1 MVTSDRAKT
10 VYVCQSCGS
19 FSPRWVGKCPNCGAW
34 NSMSE
39 ERTFKKTQA
48 PSGRKTKGQ
57 NKAISLS
64 QIALGEEQR
73 IRTGLSELDRTLGGG
88 IVKGSVVLVGGDPG
102 IGKSTLLLQVSDRIG
117 KSYGKVLYISGEESK
132 SQIKLRAQRL
142 GINCPNLKILT
153 ETCLEGIMGELGLE
167 NPVVAIMDSIQ
178 TTHSLNLESPP
189 GTISQI
195 RECASRFIDFA
206 KGSEVCLF
214 LIGHV
219 TKEGAIA
226 GPKVLE
232 HMVDTVLYFEGE
244 KNYSYRIL
252 RTVKN
257 RFGKSGEIG
266 VFQME
271 KIGLSEVSNPSEIF
285 LSERQKPLSGSV
297 VVSTIEG
304 TRPILLEIQA
314 LVSPTSYGVPQRVCT
329 GIDPKRLSLLLA
341 ILEKKEGIH
350 LGVFDVFVN
359 VVGGI
364 KVDEPGVD
372 LGVCLSLVSSFKDVP
387 LFKSSVVIGEI
398 GLGGE
403 VRGVPQIEER
413 IFEAEKLGFKKCLI
427 PYNNFKTFARKFE
440 IEILEVKTLNQAT
453 NLVLT

>member
-1 MVTSDRAKT
+1 MVAPNRTKT

-19 FSPRWVGKCPNCGAW
+19 FSPRWVGKCPSCGAW
-34 NSMSE
+34 NSMNE
-39 ERTFKKTQA
+39 ERSLKIPRASSGKKT
-48 PSGRKTKGQ
+48 RGQ
-57 NKAISLS
+57 NKAFPLS

-73 IRTGLSELDRTLGGG
+73 VSTGFSELDRTLGGG
-88 IVKGSVVLVGGDPG
+88 IVKGSVALVGGDPG
-102 IGKSTLLLQVSDRIG
+102 IGKSTLLLQASDRIA
-117 KSYGKVLYISGEESK
+117 KRHGKVLYISGEESK
-132 SQIKLRAQRL
+132 SQIKIRAQRL
-142 GINCPNLKILT
+142 GIDSPDLKILT
-153 ETCLEGIMGELGLE
+153 ETSLEAIIDQLKQE
-167 NPVVAIMDSIQ
+167 NPVAAVVDSIQ
-178 TTHSLNLESPP
+178 TTHSFDLESPA

-195 RECASRFIDFA
+195 RECTSQFLDLA
-206 KGSEVCLF
+206 KGQNIPLF

-252 RTVKN
+252 RTMKN

-266 VFQME
+266 VFQMDRE
-271 KIGLSEVSNPSEIF
+271 GILEVSNPSEIF
-285 LSERQKPLSGSV
+285 LAQSQSPFSGST
-297 VVSTIEG
+297 VVSAIEG
-304 TRPILLEIQA
+304 TRPILLEVQA
-314 LVSPTSYGVPQRVCT
+314 LVSPTNCGVPQRVST

-364 KVDEPGVD
+364 RVDEPGAD
-372 LGVCLSLVSSFKDVP
+372 LGVCLSLISSFKDAPV
-387 LFKSSVVIGEI
+387 LNSSVVIGEV

-403 VRGVPQIEER
+403 VRCVTQIEER
-413 IFEAEKLGFKKCLI
+413 ILEAEKLGFKRCLI
-427 PYNNFKTFARKFE
+427 PHQSFKTFARKFE
-440 IEILEVKTLNQAT
+440 IEILEVKILSQAT
-453 NLVLT
+453 ELVLT